1 MRVGNRTTGGQRKQ
15 DGMVSRQDWGPQG
28 KWDEN
33 REFVREERGK
43 EGGRKQL
50 SEKEK
55 KRH

>member
-1 MRVGNRTTGGQRKQ
+1 
-15 DGMVSRQDWGPQG
+15 MVSRQDWGPQG

-33 REFVREERGK
+33 REFMREERGK